1 MKRFEPHPTR
11 HTKRL
16 MRSSDNDVLS
26 TARQAAAEAAQQQQ
40 LRTAKTFT
48 IDCQPRAKAEVA
60 TAANCAQQQQWLPTE
75 LSSLHS
81 LSLPLSLALSQS
93 VCVCVGANERAR
105 WRCVCVQAGEYE
117 N

>member
-1 MKRFEPHPTR
+1 
-11 HTKRL
+11 

-60 TAANCAQQQQWLPTE
+60 TAANCAQQQQWLPAE
-75 LSSLHS
+75 LSSLYS
-81 LSLPLSLALSQS
+81 LSPSVSCALLE
-93 VCVCVGANERAR
+93 CVCVWVRTNELDGAVYACKWESMRI
-105 WRCVCVQAGEYE
+105 E
-117 N
+117 